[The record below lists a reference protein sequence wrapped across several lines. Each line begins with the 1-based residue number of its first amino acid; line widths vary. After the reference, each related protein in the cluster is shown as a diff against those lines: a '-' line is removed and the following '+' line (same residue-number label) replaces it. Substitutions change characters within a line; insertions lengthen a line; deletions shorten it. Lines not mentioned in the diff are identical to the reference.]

1 MTAEERIAEL
11 EAIVTQQR
19 EQIEQLRASIR
30 DLEARLA
37 KDSHNSSTPPSRDGL
52 RRKTKR

>member
-11 EAIVTQQR
+11 EAVVAQQR
-19 EQIEQLRASIR
+19 EQIEPLGASIR

-37 KDSHNSSTPPSRDGL
+37 
-52 RRKTKR
+52 